1 MSVARIVEIS
11 ALSNKSFDDAVQEGI
26 ARANKTLRH
35 VTGAWVKD
43 MRVEVQEGK
52 VIGYQVNMQVTF
64 LMEDAIG

>member
-52 VIGYQVNMQVTF
+52 VVGYQVNMQVTF
-64 LMEDAIG
+64 LMEDAMG

>member
-64 LMEDAIG
+64 LMEDAMD